1 MMRSLRPGSVRW
13 LRAGSALLLA
23 LACATVF
30 IVGTP
35 TQVNAADVAITIDK
49 FAFMPGTMT
58 VPVGTRVV
66 WTNLETAA
74 PHDVTSDTGVFASGN
89 LTTGQTFSYTFMQPG
104 TYAYT
109 CTIHPRMKATITV
122 VAATGGGQTNAVAAA
137 TTAPGGGVAAPPTRA
152 AAPIPA
158 GMPRTGGGAMA
169 TRFVGDDSRS
179 SLPLVLMT
187 GMLALVLAGA
197 AVYVRSRSARV

>member
-1 MMRSLRPGSVRW
+1 MKRILRPGYVRW
-13 LRAGSALLLA
+13 LRAGSALALA

-49 FAFMPGTMT
+49 FSFMPGTMT
-58 VPVGTRVV
+58 IPVGTRVV
-66 WTNLETAA
+66 WTNLETTA
-74 PHDVTSDTGVFASGN
+74 PHNVVSDTGVFKSPD
-89 LTTGQTFSYTFMQPG
+89 LTTGQTFAYTFTQPG

-122 VAATGGGQTNAVAAA
+122 VAATGGGQTNAVAAS
-137 TTAPGGGVAAPPTRA
+137 TTAPGAGVAVAQ
-152 AAPIPA
+152 IPA

-169 TRFVGDDSRS
+169 TRFVGDDTRS
-179 SLPLVLMT
+179 SLPLVMMAGL
-187 GMLALVLAGA
+187 LALAAAGST
-197 AVYVRSRSARV
+197 VYFRTRNARL

>member
-1 MMRSLRPGSVRW
+1 MMRMLRPGSVRW

-58 VPVGTRVV
+58 IPVGTRVV
-66 WTNLETAA
+66 WTNLETVA

-137 TTAPGGGVAAPPTRA
+137 TTAPGSGVAAPTRT

-179 SLPLVLMT
+179 SLPLALMT

-197 AVYVRSRSARV
+197 AVYVRNRSARV

>member
-89 LTTGQTFSYTFMQPG
+89 MTTGQTFSYTFMQPG

-122 VAATGGGQTNAVAAA
+122 VAATGGGQTNAVAA
-137 TTAPGGGVAAPPTRA
+137 PTRA